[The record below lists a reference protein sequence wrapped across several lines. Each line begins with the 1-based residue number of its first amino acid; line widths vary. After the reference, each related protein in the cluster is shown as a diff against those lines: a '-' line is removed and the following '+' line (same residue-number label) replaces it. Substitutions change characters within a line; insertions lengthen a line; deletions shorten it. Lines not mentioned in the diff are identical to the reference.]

1 MQQVTRLVQE
11 VVPIIESWMRQTI
24 NDEVAKALEADRLKR
39 QPAKQYTRQEVA
51 RLLHVSLPTLWQF
64 VKDGKIT
71 ATHVGRRVLFDEAEV
86 KRFLNR

>member
-1 MQQVTRLVQE
+1 MQQVTKLVQE
-11 VVPIIESWMRQTI
+11 VMPIIESWMRHTI
-24 NDEVAKALEADRLKR
+24 NDEVAKALEADRRKR

>member
-51 RLLHVSLPTLWQF
+51 RLLHVSLPTLWQL
-64 VKDGKIT
+64 VKDKKIT

>member
-11 VVPIIESWMRQTI
+11 VMPIIESWMRHTI

-51 RLLHVSLPTLWQF
+51 RMLHLSLPTLWQY
-64 VKDGKIT
+64 VKDGKIN
-71 ATHVGRRVLFDEAEV
+71 AIHVGRRVLFDEAEV
-86 KRFLNR
+86 KRLLNK